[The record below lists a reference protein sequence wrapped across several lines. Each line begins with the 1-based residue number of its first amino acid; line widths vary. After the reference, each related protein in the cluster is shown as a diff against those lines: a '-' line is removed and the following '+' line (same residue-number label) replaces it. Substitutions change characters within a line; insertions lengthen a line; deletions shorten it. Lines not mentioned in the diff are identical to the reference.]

1 MNGPEGKV
9 GAKHAAGPF
18 TWPMLEK
25 KKGGRGVQERGV
37 ATSRLGW
44 EEPRK
49 SKEMH

>member
-25 KKGGRGVQERGV
+25 KGGGVF
-37 ATSRLGW
+37 
-44 EEPRK
+44 RK
-49 SKEMH
+49 EAWLPVG